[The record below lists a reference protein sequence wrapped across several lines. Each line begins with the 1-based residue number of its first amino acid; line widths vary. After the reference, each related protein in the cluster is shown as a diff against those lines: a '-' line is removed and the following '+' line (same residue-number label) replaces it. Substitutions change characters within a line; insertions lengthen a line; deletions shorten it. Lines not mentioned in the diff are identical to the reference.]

1 MKEAGYVYILTNP
14 SFKEDWV
21 KIGKSSR
28 PVDIRSKELDNT
40 AVPLPFEIYAT
51 LKTAKYDKAEK
62 LIHHY
67 IERFTNLRIRNNR
80 EFFNVSPEVALEIF
94 KDVALLLDDAEIDEV
109 FKDTVT
115 GVSDNKKSSSRCT
128 PHRDEVRVWMFPA
141 NSKFFNLDGCL
152 EKYGAVY
159 WAQYY
164 HLQKGD
170 IVYIYSSSPDSCVK
184 YKLIVEEHDVQYGSH
199 YDHEEEFFVDK
210 TDFEKSKEH
219 NRFVLLKFIS
229 ETTSSRLS
237 LAHLLEHGMN
247 TAPRG
252 ALNLS
257 HESFTDLLKYI
268 EANF

>member
-1 MKEAGYVYILTNP
+1 
-14 SFKEDWV
+14 
-21 KIGKSSR
+21 
-28 PVDIRSKELDNT
+28 
-40 AVPLPFEIYAT
+40 
-51 LKTAKYDKAEK
+51 
-62 LIHHY
+62 
-67 IERFTNLRIRNNR
+67 
-80 EFFNVSPEVALEIF
+80 LEIF

-128 PHRDEVRVWMFPA
+128 PHRDEVRVWMLPA

-152 EKYGAVY
+152 EKYGYVY

-184 YKLIVEEHDVQYGSH
+184 YKLIVEEHDVQYGAH

-210 TDFEKSKEH
+210 NDFEKSKEH

-237 LAHLLEHGMN
+237 SHRYETHTKTNYENNEYIYLIGRIIASILPPIHSDDFLANHTFLWNISLTSVQWN
-247 TAPRG
+247 
-252 ALNLS
+252 
-257 HESFTDLLKYI
+257 
-268 EANF
+268 